1 MIVVD
6 RRLQRV
12 WPDQDGGRENSRRL
26 ESYTNRLLYQS
37 ALIPIGVCA
46 DRYQT
51 LGFARRRRPTRRAY
65 RSTQASSG
73 IIPTA
78 LGIDRCPGAGAD
90 GADAVGIVDQKDPG
104 IFTSL
109 DDRIVIVPD
118 ESA

>member
-1 MIVVD
+1 VTPG
-6 RRLQRV
+6 L
-12 WPDQDGGRENSRRL
+12 WDGRSI
-26 ESYTNRLLYQS
+26 SS
-37 ALIPIGVCA
+37 I
-46 DRYQT
+46 
-51 LGFARRRRPTRRAY
+51 RRPLLPLLSGGSVPTLHAQEAAGADGQSDGRGAWSSGY
-65 RSTQASSG
+65 FSG